1 MPSSPRLNIITLGCS
16 KNTVDSEKLLSQFSA
31 EGYNVVYDDYSYDA
45 DIVIINTC
53 GFINDAKEESINAIL
68 QYVEARKRGEID
80 KLYVIGCLSERY
92 KDYLRDEIPE
102 VDNYFG
108 VNLPQEIVRGLGKD
122 YHSELINERILSG
135 PSHYAYLKISEGCN
149 RTCAFCAIPMIRG
162 RYKSRPVGDLIDE
175 ARKLAGKGVKELIL
189 IAQDLSYYG
198 IDLYGEQRLTELVL
212 NLSEIEELKWI
223 RLHYL
228 YPANFPLDIIS
239 LMINNT
245 KVCRYI
251 DLPVQHI
258 SDKVLSIMKRSHKGK
273 ETRDLLYKIKAML
286 PDAAIRTTLIAGHPG
301 ETESDFNE
309 LKDFI
314 SEYRFDRLGVFTY
327 SHEEDTYGASN
338 YEDSVPENV
347 KLERMEKLMEIQ
359 QEINNS
365 NNRKLVGKELEV
377 IIDREEGLY
386 LYGRTEYDS
395 PEVDQEIMI
404 PKNNSKLKAGDFTFV
419 KITSAADFDLVGE
432 LRAKG

>member
-1 MPSSPRLNIITLGCS
+1 MQVLNIITLGCS

-31 EGYNVVYDDYSYDA
+31 EGYNVVYDDYSFKA

-53 GFINDAKEESINAIL
+53 GFINDAKEESIDTIL
-68 QYVEARKRGEID
+68 QFARAKKKGEID

-92 KDYLRDEIPE
+92 KDQLRKEIPE
-102 VDNYFG
+102 VDLYFG
-108 VNLPQEIVRGLGKD
+108 VNLPREVVRGLGKN
-122 YHSELINERILSG
+122 YHKELINERILSG

-162 RYKSRPVGDLIDE
+162 RYKSRSVEDLIDE
-175 ARKLAGKGVKELIL
+175 ARILAAKGVRELIL

-198 IDLYGEQRLTELVL
+198 IDLYGEQKLVDL
-212 NLSEIEELKWI
+212 VNKLSEIEDIKWI

-228 YPANFPLDIIS
+228 YPANFPLEIIS
-239 LMINNT
+239 LMISNP

-258 SDKVLSIMKRSHKGK
+258 SDRVLTKMKRSHGGQ
-273 ETRDLLYKIKAML
+273 ETRDLLYKIREML
-286 PDAAIRTTLIAGHPG
+286 PDAAVRTTLIAGHPG
-301 ETESDFNE
+301 ESESDYNE

-314 SEYRFDRLGVFTY
+314 IEYRFDRLGVFTY
-327 SHEEDTYGASN
+327 SHEEDTYGARN
-338 YEDSVPENV
+338 YEDSVPEKV
-347 KLERMEKLMEIQ
+347 KLRRMEQLMEIQ
-359 QEINNS
+359 QEINLLKNS
-365 NNRKLVGKELEV
+365 ELAGKELEV

-395 PEVDQEIMI
+395 PEVDQEIII
-404 PKNNSKLKAGDFTFV
+404 PKNNNIIKPGDFTKV
-419 KITSAADFDLVGE
+419 KITSAEEFDLIGEIVGK
-432 LRAKG
+432 A